1 MRKSL
6 TRCLLFLSVATGI
19 SSCSAYRHMQKIDS
33 DDGCLQQF
41 KPRIQRALYNTSVDV
56 TGKHISGLLLIKTM
70 PDSST
75 RIVFANEMGFSF
87 FDFGFFNGNGFK
99 VYQIIPQ
106 MDKKGVVKT
115 LRKDFELV
123 LFRNMSDTH
132 RFALRD
138 SGLVYYGFPQSRG
151 VNYYVT
157 DTGCSRLV
165 KMQRASKRKP
175 VMEAFL
181 YSGQSSVP
189 DSIFI
194 RHLNFSFSITLKK
207 IQAGAKE

>member
-1 MRKSL
+1 
-6 TRCLLFLSVATGI
+6 
-19 SSCSAYRHMQKIDS
+19 MQKIDS

-87 FDFGFFNGNGFK
+87 FDFGFFSGNGFK

-106 MDKKGVVKT
+106 MDKKALVKT

-123 LFRNMSDTH
+123 LFRNMSGTR

-138 SGLVYYGFPQSRG
+138 SALVYYGFPQSRG

-157 DTGCSRLV
+157 DTRCSRLV
-165 KMQRASKRKP
+165 KMQRSSKRKP

-181 YSGQSSVP
+181 YSNQSSVP

-194 RHLNFSFSITLKK
+194 HHLNFSFSITLKK
-207 IQAGAKE
+207 IQSSAKE